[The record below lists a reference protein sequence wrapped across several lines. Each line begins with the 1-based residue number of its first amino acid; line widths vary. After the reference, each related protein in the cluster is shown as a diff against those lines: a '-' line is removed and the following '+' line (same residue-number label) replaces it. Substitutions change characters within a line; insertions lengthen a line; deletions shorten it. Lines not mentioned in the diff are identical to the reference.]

1 MTDKFKIA
9 EMKEQFANKPFTS
22 KELYQFYLN
31 YESDLKE
38 NTFRWRIYKLK
49 RQGIMTS
56 VKRGTYMLES
66 KKIFTPPINLGL
78 KRIYNKI
85 KEQFPYIE
93 VSIWETNWLANYMVH
108 QPRTDNMIIE
118 VDKDAMDSVF

>member
-38 NTFRWRIYKLK
+38 NTFRWRIYKENFMLWTNVWPRFNWSK
-49 RQGIMTS
+49 YFSIKNYFQLWAMKTS
-56 VKRGTYMLES
+56 SYIGFINMNHFPSAFIQTSLE
-66 KKIFTPPINLGL
+66 
-78 KRIYNKI
+78 R
-85 KEQFPYIE
+85 
-93 VSIWETNWLANYMVH
+93 
-108 QPRTDNMIIE
+108 
-118 VDKDAMDSVF
+118 